1 MTQSPGGARTSPS
14 VPAQPGAPAAESAAA
29 APTGASAVSGAG
41 SSKADSLA
49 ALSKPWTP
57 EHATS
62 TRWQGWAFFGGAAM
76 ILLGLFQGLF
86 GLIALVDKQYF
97 TVRTNSLL
105 VVSSYSGWG
114 WIHLIGGVLAVAAG
128 LGIVLGGH
136 TWARVLGVV
145 VAVLS
150 ALANVG
156 FLRASPVW
164 SLLLITLDVL
174 VIFALTVHGA
184 EIDDR

>member
-1 MTQSPGGARTSPS
+1 MTQSPREARTSPS

-29 APTGASAVSGAG
+29 GPTGASAVSGAG
-41 SSKADSLA
+41 SSTADSLA

-57 EHATS
+57 EHTSS
-62 TRWQGWAFFGGAAM
+62 TRWQGWAYFGGAAM

-105 VVSSYSGWG
+105 VVTSYTGWG
-114 WIHLIGGVLAVAAG
+114 WIHLVVGVVAVAAG
-128 LGIVLGGH
+128 FGIVLGGH
-136 TWARVLGVV
+136 TWARALGVV
-145 VAVLS
+145 VALLS
-150 ALANVG
+150 VVANIG

-164 SLLLITLDVL
+164 SVLLITLDVL